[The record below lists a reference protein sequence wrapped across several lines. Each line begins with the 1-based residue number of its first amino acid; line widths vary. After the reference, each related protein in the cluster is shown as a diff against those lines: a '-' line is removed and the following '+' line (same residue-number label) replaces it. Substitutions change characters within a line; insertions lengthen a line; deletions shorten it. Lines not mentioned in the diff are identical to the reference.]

1 MDEYGLNN
9 NKDIEITENNSN
21 EQALDI
27 ELSFL
32 RNLAGWA
39 TFKAVIDIILGALAC
54 IGIITAVYGIPQIIA
69 GIRLLNASDD
79 LKRFIA
85 TNDTRRI
92 GDVLYNF
99 NKHFKLTGITIII
112 RIVLIVIV
120 IILYI
125 IFLVFFMSQIVD
137 YLQDLP
143 WNYFPYQ

>member
-1 MDEYGLNN
+1 MDDYGLDN
-9 NKDIEITENNSN
+9 NKDIEITENNNN
-21 EQALDI
+21 EPALDI
-27 ELSFL
+27 ELPFL

-99 NKHFKLTGITIII
+99 NKHFKLTGISIII
-112 RIVLIVIV
+112 KIVFLIIV
-120 IILYI
+120 IILYV
-125 IFLVFFMSQIVD
+125 IFIVFYMNYIVD
-137 YLQDLP
+137 YFQNLSWDYL
-143 WNYFPYQ
+143 PYQ